1 MKNVIILLA
10 ILVLF
15 ISIASGASQ
24 PSIKEVKEKHEEEL
38 FNIDGVS
45 GVSADEVNNEI
56 IVYIEKP
63 EVSRKV
69 PKVLDGYSVKHV
81 VVGRIK
87 ALQATTATETFIIPM
102 TIYSRT
108 SAQRPV
114 FGGISLGN
122 ARIPNAAG
130 TLGLVTSNNYVL
142 SNAHILAMD
151 SNANFVPL
159 GTAAWQPGG
168 YDGGTSANTIGVLY
182 KYIPIGFYNFFA
194 NNYADAAIATL
205 TVSGNKESIL
215 NAANNGFY
223 TISGS
228 TTVSTGDTVR
238 KSGRT
243 SGVTTNTVN
252 SQSASVR
259 VYYTNYKWAI
269 FKDQI
274 LVNQPFIR
282 AGDSGSAVDKNNN
295 FVGLVFAG
303 SDTIGVVSKAKY
315 IISGL
320 GVTV

>member
-1 MKNVIILLA
+1 MKNVIIVLA
-10 ILVLF
+10 ISVLF

-24 PSIKEVKEKHEEEL
+24 PSIKEVKEKHEAKL
-38 FNIDGVS
+38 FDIDGVS
-45 GVSADEVNNEI
+45 GVSADEVKNEI

-81 VVGRIK
+81 VTGKIK
-87 ALQATTATETFIIPM
+87 ALQAATATETVIIPM
-102 TIYSRT
+102 TIYSRI
-108 SAQRPV
+108 SVQRPV

-122 ARIPNAAG
+122 ARIPNAVG
-130 TLGLVTSNNYVL
+130 TLGLVTANNYVL
-142 SNAHILAMD
+142 SNAHVLAMD
-151 SNANFVPL
+151 SNANFVPI

-168 YDGGTSANTIGVLY
+168 YDGGLSSNTIGRLY
-182 KYIPIGFYNFFA
+182 KYIPIRFNSFFA

-205 TVSGNKESIL
+205 TVSGNKTSIL

-238 KSGRT
+238 KSGRS

-259 VYYTNYKWAI
+259 VYYTNSKWAI

-274 LVNQPFIR
+274 IVNQPFIQ
-282 AGDSGSAVDKNNN
+282 AGDSGSSVDKDGK

-303 SDTIGVVSKAKY
+303 SDTIGVVCKAKY

-320 GVTV
+320 GITV

>member
-10 ILVLF
+10 ISVLF

-24 PSIKEVKEKHEEEL
+24 PSIKEVKEKHEDKL
-38 FNIDGVS
+38 FDIDGVS
-45 GVSADEVNNEI
+45 GVSVDEVNNEI
-56 IVYIEKP
+56 VVYIEKP

-81 VVGRIK
+81 VTGRIK
-87 ALQATTATETFIIPM
+87 ALQATTATETLIIPAA
-102 TIYSRT
+102 TYSRT

-122 ARIPNAAG
+122 ARFPNSAG

-151 SNANFVPL
+151 SNANFVPI

-168 YDGGTSANTIGVLY
+168 YDGGSSSNSIGMLY
-182 KYIPIGFYNFFA
+182 RYIPIRFYSFFA

-205 TVSGNKESIL
+205 TVSGNKGSIL
-215 NAANNGFY
+215 NATNNGFY

-238 KSGRT
+238 KSGRS
-243 SGVTTNTVN
+243 SGVTSNTIY

-259 VYYTNYKWAI
+259 VYYTSFKWAI
-269 FKDQI
+269 FRDQI
-274 LVNQPFIR
+274 LVNQPFIQ
-282 AGDSGSAVDKNNN
+282 AGDSGSSVDKDGK

-315 IISGL
+315 IISSL
-320 GVTV
+320 GITI

>member
-1 MKNVIILLA
+1 MKNIIIVLA
-10 ILVLF
+10 ISVLF
-15 ISIASGASQ
+15 ISIASGANQ
-24 PSIKEVKEKHEEEL
+24 PGIKEVKEKHESDL
-38 FNIDGVS
+38 FAIDGVS
-45 GVSADEVNNEI
+45 GISVDEVKGEI
-56 IVYIEKP
+56 IIYIEKS
-63 EVSRKV
+63 EVSRKA
-69 PKVLDGYSVKHV
+69 PKILEGFPVKHV
-81 VVGRIK
+81 VTGRIK
-87 ALQATTATETFIIPM
+87 ALQATTATETLIIPAA
-102 TIYSRT
+102 TYSRT
-108 SAQRPV
+108 SLQRPV

-142 SNAHILAMD
+142 SNAHVLAMD
-151 SNANFVPL
+151 SNANFVSI

-168 YDGGTSANTIGVLY
+168 YDGGSSSNTIGKLY
-182 KYIPIGFYNFFA
+182 KYIPIGFNSFFA

-205 TVSGNKESIL
+205 TVGGNKKSIL

-238 KSGRT
+238 KSGRST
-243 SGVTTNTVN
+243 GVTTNTVN

-259 VYYTNYKWAI
+259 VYYTNSKWAI

-274 LVNQPFIR
+274 LVNQPFIQ

-303 SDTIGVVSKAKY
+303 SDTIGVVCKARY